1 MKNEMKFK
9 LLILFLTYSTS
20 FYSQCFDCGHSLG
33 GHVEDY
39 VVDIDKAS
47 DGIVL
52 TFNPRQGWGRSIYK
66 YDFNCNLIWSND
78 FTPDTGSTDNM
89 DFYNTAVDENNN
101 IYSVIGN
108 NRGGVVVDGFSI
120 ERGNSLIKLNSSGN
134 IQWVRKI
141 SDEIYLP
148 RQVHIWNNNAF
159 VVGQLDEAINTNIG
173 LNVASGSR
181 SQYFIAKFDASGN
194 LIDAQ
199 QYGAESNETLHD
211 SQIDESGNIYFTG
224 SIIPVSH
231 SENIKTYLNKIDS
244 NLGLIWSK
252 EMSDNPPASVFKP
265 MTLYYNKTNQK
276 LYVWSKYYVSA
287 SFYANNI
294 AVSNGCDTGSIIM
307 EISKNSGDLED
318 YKVIDN
324 CGFLQSV
331 GNGIGNVEQRSFI
344 THEGSNLYV
353 LSSFRGEI
361 TIGSQTLTTTQDIH
375 GEHNS
380 DLILYK
386 IDLTNFTEELILR
399 STGENYYPSA
409 VYYDLAGPIIAINNS
424 IHITSSFMSFPITI
438 NDITIVN
445 NSGNNARDVLYYKHN
460 LDQANSSGLIT
471 FKNTCLSQTTE
482 FSIGGDFDS
491 VLWNFDDPSSGLD
504 NTSTLTDPSHDF
516 TSSGIY
522 NVSALVTCGSETET
536 IEVEVIIS
544 SSPTVN
550 QINNLHSCEDS
561 FGSQISSTFDTSS
574 IENNLIGNQSELNI
588 KYFNSNGIELPSPLP
603 NPMTNSVLGQET
615 ITARI
620 AYNNNLTCFTEITFD
635 LIVNPLPEINEVNDI
650 FACDDNNDGIADF
663 DISNLESIISDNQ
676 SGMILEFFYENGQPL
691 PNPLP
696 NTIQNM
702 VLNQETITA
711 RITDP
716 NSNCYN
722 ESSFDLIVNPLPEAN
737 QLQIIYG
744 CDDNNDG
751 ISEYFDTSNV
761 ESQILNGQTDK
772 LVSYFDQTG
781 NELPNPLP
789 NPYTNSAAFN
799 ELITVRVTDNNSTCY
814 AETTLQLQTV
824 TQPNINQPNNLYSCD
839 QGNGYAEFNTSSIE
853 QQLIGNQTG
862 LSIQYYDSD
871 NNPLPSPLPELFQNT
886 EPFSQTINV
895 RVEDISNSICYSETS
910 FDLIVNELPEI
921 NLEDE
926 YYLCNLEPSISLSI
940 NSGFNSYDWSYQDGT
955 SVSNTNNAEITEEG
969 SYTLTVTQIE
979 NGIACENSFDFTL
992 VRSVLPEIQ
1001 QVNFGELGDN
1011 YIEIIASGD
1020 GDFEYSIDG
1029 INYQD
1034 SNYFLNIQGGM
1045 YTLFVRD
1052 KDGCGQDS
1060 EEVTVIDYPKFFT
1073 PNNDGYNDFW
1083 QIKGIINFPNSETII
1098 FDRYGKPL
1106 ARITS
1111 NDLGWDGLYNG
1122 KQMIS
1127 NDYWFRTNLG
1137 NGRTFSGHFSLKR

>member
-1 MKNEMKFK
+1 MKFK
-9 LLILFLTYSTS
+9 LFILFITYSVFS
-20 FYSQCFDCGHSLG
+20 YSQCFDCGHSIG
-33 GHVEDY
+33 GHNEDHIT
-39 VVDIDKAS
+39 DIDKAT
-47 DGIVL
+47 DGIIL
-52 TFNPRQGWGRSIYK
+52 TYINQSSISTITK
-66 YDFNCNLIWSND
+66 YDFNCNLMWSNTSISAYGKFFRD
-78 FTPDTGSTDNM
+78 ITLDN
-89 DFYNTAVDENNN
+89 NNN
-101 IYSVIGN
+101 IYLIFSN
-108 NRGGVVVDGFSI
+108 YGGSYIINGITI
-120 ERGNSLIKLNSSGN
+120 ENGASLIRLNSNGN
-134 IQWVRKI
+134 IEWAKKF
-141 SDEIYLP
+141 SDFSHLKSK
-148 RQVHIWNNNAF
+148 VHFWNNNIY
-159 VVGQLDEAINTNIG
+159 VIGQMEGELENANLG
-173 LNVASGSR
+173 LTIPNGYGN
-181 SQYFIAKFDASGN
+181 QYFSAKYDLFGN
-194 LIDAQ
+194 LVNAEH
-199 QYGAESNETLHD
+199 YGENLNETYFD
-211 SQIDESGNIYFTG
+211 SQIDEDGNIYITG
-224 SIIPVSH
+224 TLSSFSNHI
-231 SENIKTYLNKIDS
+231 S
-244 NLGLIWSK
+244 NLLKINSTLDLLWSQ
-252 EMSDNPPASVFKP
+252 ELSNTPSNRPFKP
-265 MTLYYNKTNQK
+265 MTLYYNETNQK
-276 LYVWSKYYVSA
+276 LYVWSKYFVNA
-287 SFYANNI
+287 NFYGNNI
-294 AVSNGCDTGSIIM
+294 AVSNGCDTGSVIM
-307 EISKNSGDLED
+307 EISKNSGDLEN

-324 CGFLQSV
+324 CGFLNSV
-331 GNGIGNVEQRSFI
+331 GNGIGNVEQRSFM

-361 TIGSQTLTTTQDIH
+361 TIGNQTINTSQTIYDQYNT
-375 GEHNS
+375 

-386 IDLTNFTEELILR
+386 INLTDFSDELILK
-399 STGENYYPSA
+399 SEGENTYPN
-409 VYYDLAGPIIAINNS
+409 YYDLAGPIVAVNNTVY
-424 IHITSSFMSFPITI
+424 ITSSYTSKTITI
-438 NDITIVN
+438 NGNTIVN

-460 LDQANSSGLIT
+460 LDQANPSGLIT
-471 FKNTCLSQTTE
+471 FENTCLSQTTK

-504 NTSTLTDPSHDF
+504 NTSTLTDPSHNY

-574 IENNLIGNQSELNI
+574 IENELIGNQSGLNI

-615 ITARI
+615 ITARV
-620 AYNNNLTCFTEITFD
+620 AYNNNLTCFTEISFD
-635 LIVNPLPEINEVNDI
+635 LIVNPLPEINEVNNI
-650 FACDDNNDGIADF
+650 YACDDDYDGITEF
-663 DISNLESIISDNQ
+663 DISNIESIISDNQ

-696 NTIQNM
+696 NTIQNI

-716 NSNCYN
+716 NTNCYN
-722 ESSFDLIVNPLPEAN
+722 ESSFNLIVNPLPEAN

-751 ISEYFDTSNV
+751 ISEYFDTSNI
-761 ESQILNGQTDK
+761 ESQVLNGQTDK
-772 LVSYFDQTG
+772 SVSYFDQTG

-895 RVEDISNSICYSETS
+895 RVEDASNPICFSETS

-926 YYLCNLEPSISLSI
+926 YFICNLEPSILLNV
-940 NSGFNSYDWSYQDGT
+940 NSGFNSYNWFFEDGT
-955 SVSNTNNAEITEEG
+955 LISSTNNGEITEEG
-969 SYTLTVTQIE
+969 NYTLTVTQIE
-979 NGIACENSFDFTL
+979 NGITCENSFDFTL
-992 VRSVLPEIQ
+992 IRSVLPEIQ

-1034 SNYFLNIQGGM
+1034 SNYFLNIQGGL
-1045 YTLFVRD
+1045 YTVFVRD

-1060 EEVTVIDYPKFFT
+1060 EEVTIIDYPKFFT

-1083 QIKGIINFPNSETII
+1083 QIKGIINFPNSETLI
-1098 FDRYGKPL
+1098 FDRYGKLL
-1106 ARITS
+1106 ARVTS
-1111 NDLGWDGLYNG
+1111 NDLGWNGLYNG
-1122 KQMIS
+1122 KQMMS
-1127 NDYWFRTNLG
+1127 NNYWFRTNLG
-1137 NGRTFSGHFSLKR
+1137 NGRTFSGYFSLKR